1 MSIPSF
7 QQTPIRPSSPKRNK
21 GDVAVVGF
29 LTAVLV
35 PILAL
40 IILYFLWFGTGT
52 FGQYMAMF
60 FDLNNP
66 IAMNNA
72 SKAVS
77 LAMIANLLPFYFFL
91 NKKKYL
97 TVKGVLVG
105 SALFVLLIILYKFVW
120 Q

>member
-7 QQTPIRPSSPKRNK
+7 QQPLKPVPPRRNK

-29 LTAVLV
+29 LIGVIV
-35 PILAL
+35 PIIAL
-40 IILYFLWFGTGT
+40 VGLFFLWFGTGT
-52 FGQYMAMF
+52 FMQYVNMF
-60 FDLNNP
+60 SETNNP

-72 SKAVS
+72 SKAIS
-77 LAMIANLLPFYFFL
+77 LAMIANLIPFYIFL

-97 TVKGVLVG
+97 TVKGILVSSG
-105 SALFVLLIILYKFVW
+105 LFVLLIVLYKFVW